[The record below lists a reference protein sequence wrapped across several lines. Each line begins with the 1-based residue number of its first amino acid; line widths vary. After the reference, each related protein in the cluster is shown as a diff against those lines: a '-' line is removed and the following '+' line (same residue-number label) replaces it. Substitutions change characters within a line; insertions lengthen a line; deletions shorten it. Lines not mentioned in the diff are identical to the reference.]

1 MKKKIVVVDNVKYLM
16 VFNETTKVW
25 DMKGIATDADIQEV
39 EGAKGVADQIAEGV
53 KAGVAKFKQETEE
66 KIAGQAKT
74 ITELTEKVAKI
85 EKMEIPGLAAKVAL
99 GDEMFMGYNLKYQGM
114 GIREK
119 ILGRKELFP
128 TLSDEAKMRGLS
140 KWAIQVAKAL
150 ASRDFNNKELKD
162 LSTNVEGTSDLGG
175 YIVPPEYAPEL
186 LRLAREMSV
195 LMKEVTVVSMGS
207 NKLLFPKEDQ
217 LVSAY
222 VVDEAGTG
230 TPSQPKFGQMVL
242 EAVKI
247 MALTAPISLELI
259 ADAQFDLASLLLE
272 QIMYAFARK
281 GDDLILN
288 GDGAQT
294 PKFVGLL
301 PSITSHVLTLAVGK
315 VQFSDFTA
323 DDLSALQDYLTADDD
338 SKAKYVLNKKLMH
351 YVRTLKDSVG
361 NYIFAK
367 PGDASMPA
375 TVWGSPIVK
384 SPDMP
389 KDDTASKKF
398 LLYGNLKEYYFGVRQ
413 GQISLDVD
421 ATTGFANGTVRFRSH
436 VRYAG
441 NVARE
446 NAFAVIKTGAAQ

>member
-16 VFNETTKVW
+16 IFNETTKAW

-53 KAGVAKFKQETEE
+53 KAGVAKFKEETEE

-150 ASRDFNNKELKD
+150 VRKDFNNPELKD
-162 LSTNVEGTSDLGG
+162 LSVNVEGTSDLGG

-195 LMKEVTVVSMGS
+195 LMKEVTVISMGS
-207 NKLLFPKEDQ
+207 NKLFFPKEDQ

-222 VVDEAGTG
+222 VVDEAGAG
-230 TPSQPKFGQMVL
+230 TESQPKFAQMTL

-259 ADAQFDLASLLLE
+259 ADSQFDLASLLLE

-281 GDDLILN
+281 ADDLILN

-301 PSITSHVLTLAVGK
+301 PSITTNVLTLGAGK
-315 VQFSDFTA
+315 VKLSDFSA
-323 DDLSALQDYLTADDD
+323 DDLSMLQDYLTADDD
-338 SKAKYVLNKKLMH
+338 AQAKYVFNKKLMH
-351 YVRTLKDSVG
+351 YIRTLKDSVG

-375 TVWGSPIVK
+375 SVWGSPIVK

-389 KDDTASKKF
+389 KTDTAAKKF

-413 GQISLDVD
+413 GQMSLDVD
-421 ATTGFANGTVRFRSH
+421 MATGFANGTIRFRSF

-446 NAFAVIKTGAAQ
+446 NAFAVIKTAAQ

>member
-1 MKKKIVVVDNVKYLM
+1 MKKKIIEIDGVKYLA
-16 VFNETTKVW
+16 VYNETTKAW
-25 DMKGIATDADIQEV
+25 DMKGVATDEDIKEV
-39 EGAKGVADQIAEGV
+39 EGAKGVAEQIAEGV
-53 KAGVAKFKQETEE
+53 KAGVAKFKQETDE
-66 KIAGQAKT
+66 KIATQSKT

-85 EKMEIPGLAAKVAL
+85 EKMEIPGIASKVAL

-114 GIREK
+114 EIREK

-150 ASRDFNNKELKD
+150 VNKDFNNKEIKD
-162 LSTNVEGTSDLGG
+162 LSTNVEGTADLGG
-175 YIVPPEYAPEL
+175 YLVPPEYAPEL
-186 LRLAREMSV
+186 LKLAREMAV

-207 NKLLFPKEDQ
+207 NKQLYPKETQ

-222 VVDEAGTG
+222 VVDEAGAG
-230 TPSQPKFGQMVL
+230 TPSQAKFGQMVL

-259 ADAQFDLASLLLE
+259 GDSDFDLASLLLE

-281 GDDLILN
+281 ADDLILN

-301 PSITSHVLTLAVGK
+301 PSITTNVLTLDTGK
-315 VQFSDFTA
+315 VKLSDFTA
-323 DDLSALQDYLTADDD
+323 DDLSALQDYLTANDDAL
-338 SKAKYVLNKKLMH
+338 AKYVFNKKLMH
-351 YVRTLKDSVG
+351 YIRTLKDAEG

-367 PGDASMPA
+367 PGDASIPA
-375 TVWGSPIVK
+375 SIWGSPFIK

-389 KDDTASKKF
+389 NTNTAAKKF

-413 GQISLDVD
+413 GQLSIDLDPF
-421 ATTGFANGTVRFRSH
+421 TGFANGTVRFRSY

-446 NAFAVIKTGAAQ
+446 NAFAVIKTAAA